1 MAEIPVRGF
10 AFAEFEARLE
20 RLHKQMSAKGLAGIL
35 LMNEPEVRY
44 LSGFL
49 TQFWQ
54 SPTRPWFLF
63 VPADKK
69 PIAVIPEIGAA
80 LMRTTWIDDIRT
92 WGAPAPKD
100 DGISLLQDLLEPL
113 SKQGDKLGVMKG
125 HETSLR
131 MPLGDY
137 ERLMSGLP
145 GIELVDA
152 TDILRSLR
160 MVKSAA
166 EIEKIAH
173 ICGIASRTFERASE
187 IFHKGQA
194 LDEAFYTKSTEGFV

>member
-1 MAEIPVRGF
+1 MLDSPVRGF
-10 AFAEFEARLE
+10 PVGEFEARLE
-20 RLHKQMSAKGLAGIL
+20 RLHKLMSAKGLAGIL
-35 LMNEPEVRY
+35 LMSEPEVRY
-44 LSGFL
+44 FSGFL

-63 VPADKK
+63 IPVDKK

-100 DGISLLQDLLEPL
+100 DGISLLRDLLEPL
-113 SKQGDKLGVMKG
+113 SKQGEKLGVMKG

-137 ERLMSGLP
+137 ERLLSGLP
-145 GIELVDA
+145 GVEIVDA

-166 EIEKIAH
+166 
-173 ICGIASRTFERASE
+173 
-187 IFHKGQA
+187 
-194 LDEAFYTKSTEGFV
+194 